1 MVYIVVHDLSKKW
14 TYIEIH
20 KIIESWNIY
29 KTMIYLKDGLHTSPL
44 MDLNVEQYT
53 EPSQN
58 KKSVR

>member
-1 MVYIVVHDLSKKW
+1 MGYIVDHETIKL
-14 TYIEIH
+14 
-20 KIIESWNIY
+20 WNIY